1 MKKISKVSII
11 AHFGGQE
18 NFRDGQT
25 IKSKIL
31 YEELLNAANWKIMKV
46 DTYYKNK
53 KPFKLLLEII
63 ISILCTKNIIVLL
76 SGNGMKFYFPILYF
90 FANVFNKK
98 IYHNVIGGN
107 LNQYVIK
114 YPKFKKYLNSFCVN
128 WVETESLKEKLEKQ
142 GIINCEVIPNFK
154 RLDIENTNFIRKDF
168 KEPYSFCTFSRV
180 MKEKGIEDA
189 IYAVETINAE
199 LGRTICTLD
208 IYGKVDEG
216 YERKFNEIIKNT
228 TEAIKYRG
236 MVPYNKSVEMIRD
249 YYALLFPT
257 YWAGEGFPGT
267 IIDAFSAG
275 IPVIA
280 TDWNCNSE
288 IIENKKNGVLYPNNE
303 IKTLKEA
310 IEWIIGQKHEIYK
323 LKIDCIKT
331 AELYQPEPYIK
342 QIVNK
347 IIEK

>member
-1 MKKISKVSII
+1 MKKINKVSII
-11 AHFGGQE
+11 AHFGGKE
-18 NFRDGQT
+18 NFLDGQT

-31 YEELLNAANWKIMKV
+31 YEELLNETTWKIVKV
-46 DTYYKNK
+46 DTYYKTKN
-53 KPFKLLLEII
+53 PFKLLLESI

-90 FANVFNKK
+90 FSNVFNKK

-107 LNQYVIK
+107 LDQYVIR
-114 YPKFKKYLNSFCVN
+114 YPKFKQYLNSFCVN
-128 WVETESLKEKLEKQ
+128 WVETESLKEKLEGQ

-154 RLDIENTNFIRKDF
+154 RLDIETTNSIRKDF

-180 MKEKGIEDA
+180 IKEKGIEDA
-189 IYAVETINAE
+189 IYAVEAINAE
-199 LGRTICTLD
+199 FGRIICTLD
-208 IYGKVDEG
+208 IYGKIDKR
-216 YERKFNEIIKNT
+216 YEQEFNELIKNT

-236 MVPYNKSVEMIRD
+236 MVPYNKSVETIKH

-257 YWAGEGFPGT
+257 YWPGEGFPGT
-267 IIDAFSAG
+267 IVDAFSAG

-288 IIENKKNGVLYPNNE
+288 IIENKKNGIIYPNSE
-303 IKTLKEA
+303 IKNLKDA
-310 IEWIIGQKHEIYK
+310 IEWMIGQKNEIFK

-331 AELYQPEPYIK
+331 AELYQPEQYVRQMI
-342 QIVNK
+342 NK
-347 IIEK
+347 IIGK